1 MSLIALAT
9 SEKHLEKGSDPFSSE
24 KSDLPSLSP
33 PARRGAFQTQL
44 ALRHAGARS
53 LRIAWECQGPKGA
66 PVLLVAGG
74 ISAHRHVASSA
85 QYPEP
90 GWWQAQVGPGLAL
103 DTTRYRVLAIDWL
116 GSDGTLDVAIDSA
129 DQADA
134 FAAVLDHLGIERA
147 QAFVGASYGAM
158 VGLQFAARHRQRL
171 GQLIAISGA
180 DRPHPFAS
188 AWRAIQRNIVALGR
202 SEGGRREALS
212 LARQLAMLSY
222 RTAEEFAERFAAPP
236 VLDQGVARCAAE
248 DYLEACGDRYVART
262 PATAFVRLSESID
275 LHRIEPETI
284 CVPTTVVA
292 IEEDWLVPKATLIE
306 LAERLAGPTQL
317 RLLNSR
323 YGHDAFLK
331 EVEAITTVL
340 CESLNKNPGVHA

>member
-1 MSLIALAT
+1 MSLIEST
-9 SEKHLEKGSDPFSSE
+9 EKGSDPSSSE
-24 KSDLPSLSP
+24 KRDLTPFSC
-33 PARRGAFQTQL
+33 GAFVTRMD
-44 ALRHAGARS
+44 LRHAGNRQV
-53 LRIAWECQGPKGA
+53 RIAWELQGPEQA
-66 PVLLVAGG
+66 PVLIVAGG
-74 ISAHRHVASSA
+74 ISAHRHVAASA

-90 GWWQAQVGPGLAL
+90 GWWLTQVGPCLAL
-103 DTTRYRVLAIDWL
+103 DTTHYRLLAIDWL
-116 GSDGTLDVAIDSA
+116 GSDGTLDVALDSA

-134 FAAVLDHLGIERA
+134 FAAVLDHLGIERV

-158 VGLQFAARHRQRL
+158 VGLQFAARHRPRL
-171 GQLIAISGA
+171 GQLIAISGG

-222 RTAEEFAERFAAPP
+222 RTAEEFAERFDAPP

-248 DYLEACGDRYVART
+248 DYLQACGDRYVART
-262 PATAFVRLSESID
+262 PATAFLRLSESID
-275 LHRIEPETI
+275 LHRVEPETI

-292 IEEDWLVPKATLIE
+292 IEEDRLVPKATLIE
-306 LAERLAGPTQL
+306 LAGRLAGPTRL
-317 RLLNSR
+317 RLLRSR

-331 EVEAITTVL
+331 EDLAIAAVL
-340 CESLNKNPGVHA
+340 RESLA